1 MSTTP
6 APSSVKL
13 ALREA
18 LQQQVLPALEELVNG
33 LPETLSDA
41 AQAERHLRQGA
52 LAVARLLLAAWGRA
66 ADPAVE
72 RPECPACRLP
82 MRHKG
87 YKEGGSVTT
96 LGPVRFRRPRYRC
109 QQCGA
114 ECYPHDAQLRF
125 LGHAVSWPLA
135 QVVSRL
141 AALLGSFEQARDEV
155 VEGYGV
161 RLAKQTVTAVAEAAG
176 GEVLRHEDQG
186 RHKVAGRQEPLP
198 DSPLQPD
205 RACVFADGTTVHTE
219 GDWHEVRV
227 ATATATNAQGEQ
239 VARQSR
245 ARFLPVADFAWVLV
259 LLARSVGYQNARLR
273 AFVAD
278 GAHWLWK
285 LAEDYFPSAI
295 QILDW
300 YHLAEHVHKAAG
312 AVFGEGSAGAK
323 AWAEARKE
331 ELWQGKAT
339 EALRAVEQELTRVRS
354 PSKRAALVEL
364 RTYVENNRGRVDY
377 PRYRELGLPVGS
389 GQVEAQCKSLVGAR
403 CKLAGM
409 RNWTYPGAEAVLRLR
424 AAVQDGS
431 YAKLWQQRLNLAA

>member
-1 MSTTP
+1 MSTATE
-6 APSSVKL
+6 PSPVKR
-13 ALREA
+13 ALLEA
-18 LQQQVLPALEELVNG
+18 LHRELLPALEQLISQLPDG
-33 LPETLSDA
+33 LADA
-41 AQAERHLRQGA
+41 DRAERQLRAGLLTA
-52 LAVARLLLAAWGRA
+52 ARLLLQAWARA
-66 ADPAVE
+66 ADPAAG
-72 RPECPACRLP
+72 RPACPGCHLP

-87 YKEGGSVTT
+87 YREGTSVTT
-96 LGPVRFRRPRYRC
+96 LGPVRFRQPRYRC
-109 QQCGA
+109 EGCGA
-114 ECYPHDAQLRF
+114 ECYPHDERLRF

-135 QVVSRL
+135 QVVGRL
-141 AALLGSFEQARDEV
+141 AALLGSFEQARDALAED
-155 VEGYGV
+155 YGV
-161 RLAKQTVTAVAEAAG
+161 RLAKQTVAEVAQAAG
-176 GEVLRHEDQG
+176 GEALCQEDGQ
-186 RHKVAGRQEPLP
+186 RHKVAGREAPLP
-198 DSPLQPD
+198 ESPLAPD
-205 RACVFADGTTVHTE
+205 TACVFADGTTVHTE

-227 ATATATNAQGEQ
+227 ATAAATDAAGEP

-259 LLARSVGYQNARLR
+259 LLARAVGYQNARLR

-285 LAEDYFPSAI
+285 LADDYFPSAI

-331 ELWQGKAT
+331 EVWQGQAG
-339 EALRAVEQELTRVRS
+339 EALGAVERELARVRS
-354 PSKRAALVEL
+354 PSKRAALREL
-364 RTYVENNRGRVDY
+364 RTYLENNRGRVDY
-377 PRYRELGLPVGS
+377 PRYRALGLPCGS

-409 RNWTYPGAEAVLRLR
+409 RNWTYAGAEAVLRLR

-431 YAKLWQQRLNLAA
+431 YAQLWERRLKPAA

>member
-1 MSTTP
+1 MST
-6 APSSVKL
+6 APVPSPVKQ
-13 ALREA
+13 ALLER
-18 LQQQVLPALEELVNG
+18 LHQDVLPALEQLLAT
-33 LPETLSDA
+33 LPDA
-41 AQAERHLRQGA
+41 LTDTAQAERHVRAGF
-52 LAVARLLLAAWGRA
+52 LAAARLLLQAWSQAADRA
-66 ADPAVE
+66 AP
-72 RPECPACRLP
+72 RPDCPRCRLP

-87 YKEGGSVTT
+87 YKEAGSVTT
-96 LGPVRFRRPRYRC
+96 LGPVRSRRPRYRC
-109 QQCGA
+109 AGCA
-114 ECYPHDAQLRF
+114 TECYPHDADLRC

-135 QVVSRL
+135 QVISRL
-141 AALLGSFEQARDEV
+141 AALLGSFAQARDALAED
-155 VEGYGV
+155 YGV
-161 RLAKQTVTAVAEAAG
+161 RLATQTVADVARAAG
-176 GEVLRHEDQG
+176 GEVLRGEDER
-186 RHKVAGRQEPLP
+186 RHRIAGRVEPLP
-198 DSPLQPD
+198 DCPLAPD
-205 RACVFADGTTVHTE
+205 VACVFADGTTVHTE

-227 ATATATNAQGEQ
+227 ATATAADACGEP

-259 LLARSVGYQNARLR
+259 LLARGVGYPNARRR

-285 LAEDYFPSAI
+285 LAEDYFPSAV

-331 ELWQGKAT
+331 ELWQGKAR

-354 PSKRAALVEL
+354 PAKRAALVEL
-364 RTYVENNRGRVDY
+364 RTYLENNRGRVDY
-377 PRYRELGLPVGS
+377 PRYRALGLPVGS

-403 CKLAGM
+403 CKQAGM
-409 RNWTYPGAEAVLRLR
+409 RNWTYAGVEAVLRLR

-431 YAKLWQQRLNLAA
+431 YARLWQQRLNPAA

>member
-6 APSSVKL
+6 TPCSVKL

-18 LQQQVLPALEELVNG
+18 LQHQVLPALEELVNG

-52 LAVARLLLAAWGRA
+52 LVVARLLLAAWGRA
-66 ADPAVE
+66 ADPAIE

-87 YKEGGSVTT
+87 FKEVGSVTT
-96 LGPVRFRRPRYRC
+96 LGPVRLRRPRYRC

-161 RLAKQTVTAVAEAAG
+161 RLAKQTVAEVAEAAG
-176 GEVLRHEDQG
+176 GEALRHEDQW

-227 ATATATNAQGEQ
+227 ATATATNAHGEQ

-259 LLARSVGYQNARLR
+259 LLARGVGYPNARLR

-331 ELWQGKAT
+331 QLWQGQAA
-339 EALRAVEQELTRVRS
+339 EVLRAVEQELARVRS

-364 RTYVENNRGRVDY
+364 RTYLENNRGRVDY

-431 YAKLWQQRLNLAA
+431 YAKLWQQRLNPAA